1 MAEGNWSATVA
12 AAVQLA
18 DLLTTAQQ
26 AGQTVGESCEQAVD
40 LMVFLGIRPLTARGR
55 AAFSAFEDA
64 NASLTRT
71 THLWEKAVAAAYAV
85 DPDAGVGAAGTA
97 GQGTERAG
105 GGVVLLPGTVGDRVM
120 ASDRSAGPGPLG
132 AGGGAVAGEGAGA
145 GGVSDAEADAAVG
158 RIVLPFG
165 WESTGQK
172 LAEGLQGT
180 STPIE
185 GRGRAWGLTAVDL
198 YRDAH
203 GAGAVLVHYD
213 RDSTVGYDPVNDP
226 YWGRLVGPDGELL
239 EGRVLPSLRD
249 ELGRP
254 EGSYAPT
261 RAEKGRARAAGF
273 VTGTVEQAAT
283 GWAPGI
289 VGTAV
294 GQVLGPAKDRA
305 TRKLAGRANDPT
317 APRKLVFSRRFDRMN
332 LTQLELVRADFPRP
346 AREDARHAQYVEL
359 ERQAHHLGASEQR
372 LEQARTAVARL
383 PGFPRPEDHGFK
395 RKDCVRAAQM
405 HHREGRRL
413 LAMKLLMDERRDEG

>member
-26 AGQTVGESCEQAVD
+26 AGQAVGESCEQAVD

-64 NASLTRT
+64 NASLNRT
-71 THLWEKAVAAAYAV
+71 THLWEKAVAAAHAV
-85 DPDAGVGAAGTA
+85 DPDADVGAAGMA
-97 GQGTERAG
+97 GQGAEQAG
-105 GGVVLLPGTVGDRVM
+105 GGVVLLPGTVGDRVV
-120 ASDRSAGPGPLG
+120 ASDRGVGPGPPGARGGPVAGQG
-132 AGGGAVAGEGAGA
+132 AGTE
-145 GGVSDAEADAAVG
+145 GVSDAEADVTVG

-180 STPIE
+180 STTIE

-203 GAGAVLVHYD
+203 GAGAALVHYD

-239 EGRVLPSLRD
+239 EGKVLPSLRD

-254 EGSYAPT
+254 EGVYVPT
-261 RAEKGRARAAGF
+261 RAERGRARAAEF
-273 VTGTVEQAAT
+273 ATGTVEQVAT
-283 GWAPGI
+283 GWAPGF

-332 LTQLELVRADFPRP
+332 LTQLELVRADFPRL
-346 AREDARHAQYVEL
+346 AREEARHAQYVEL
-359 ERQAHHLGASEQR
+359 ERQAHHLGASE
-372 LEQARTAVARL
+372 
-383 PGFPRPEDHGFK
+383 
-395 RKDCVRAAQM
+395 
-405 HHREGRRL
+405 
-413 LAMKLLMDERRDEG
+413 